1 MRAPEVAG
9 PDCRLARGY
18 SLLEVLIALVVLSI
32 GLLGLAGL
40 QHLSLQ
46 RNQSAYHRTVA
57 TLLAYDIAD
66 RMRAN
71 RVALSSY
78 VLSPPASSASA
89 PQDCESAACTP
100 AQLAAFDLSRWLS
113 EMGARLPAAKG
124 EITQNGN
131 EFTIKVLWD
140 DTREGLTGTTCSGAA
155 TDMKCF
161 KLVFQP

>member
-1 MRAPEVAG
+1 MP
-9 PDCRLARGY
+9 AREPPRKGGF

-32 GLLGLAGL
+32 GLLGLASL

-89 PQDCESAACTP
+89 PQDCVSATCTP
-100 AQLAAFDLSRWLS
+100 AQLAAYDLSKWLS

-124 EITQNGN
+124 EITQSGSQ
-131 EFTIKVLWD
+131 FTIKVLWD
-140 DTREGLTGTTCSGAA
+140 DTRQGLTGTSCTGAT

-161 KLVFQP
+161 QLVVEP